1 MEELLQK
8 LLEAEVLSPETKT
21 DLEGAFKTQLDEAI
35 TAAKEEAA
43 ADVRTELTEQWIAE
57 RAALVEAVD
66 AKVGEYL
73 EGEMSELRED
83 IERFRDLEAEHAEK
97 LVEAKAAMRDELKD
111 DLKELVEKIDAFL
124 EIRLASELE
133 ELHEDLETARK
144 NDFGRRIF
152 EAVAAEYVQN
162 FSDDEHA
169 ETSLRETRERL
180 GETED
185 ALATA
190 ERQLASYERSQTM
203 TSILRPLAGRQK
215 EVMEAILRNVDTE
228 HLEEGYKT
236 FIGRVL
242 RETDDNNSEEGSEVL
257 AEGKKTGAKKKAA
270 AKQKLDEGAAVN
282 GDDKQLLEQQEEG
295 NQKMSSEGRAELA
308 HWVSLAT
315 GNK

>member
-8 LLEAEVLSPETKT
+8 LLEAEVLSEETKK
-21 DLEGAFKTQLDEAI
+21 DLEGAFQTQLDEAI
-35 TAAKEEAA
+35 SAAKEEAA
-43 ADVRTELTEQWIAE
+43 ADVRTELTEQWIQE
-57 RAALVEAVD
+57 RDALVEAVD

-73 EGEMSELRED
+73 EGEMTELRED

-162 FSDDEHA
+162 FSDDDAA
-169 ETSLRETRERL
+169 ESSLRETRERL

-190 ERQLASYERSQTM
+190 ERQLASYERTQTM
-203 TSILRPLAGRQK
+203 TSILRPLGGRQK

-242 RETDDNNSEEGSEVL
+242 RETDNSEKEGEVL
-257 AEGKKTGAKKKAA
+257 AEGKETGTKKKKADA
-270 AKQKLDEGAAVN
+270 EQKLSEGAEVN
-282 GDDKQLLEQQEEG
+282 GDDAELLREQEE
-295 NQKMSSEGRAELA
+295 NQTMSPTAKAELA

-315 GNK
+315 K

>member
-8 LLEAEVLSPETKT
+8 LLDADILAEDTKVK
-21 DLEGAFKTQLDEAI
+21 LEEAFKTQLDEAI

-43 ADVRTELTEQWIAE
+43 ADVRAELTEQWITE
-57 RAALVEAVD
+57 RDALVEAVD

-73 EGEMSELRED
+73 EGEMTELRED

-97 LVEAKAAMRDELKD
+97 LVEAKASMRDELKD

-124 EIRLASELE
+124 EIRLTSELE
-133 ELHEDLETARK
+133 ELHEDLDQARR

-162 FSDDEHA
+162 FSDDDAA
-169 ETSLRETRERL
+169 EASLRETRERL
-180 GETED
+180 GETEE
-185 ALATA
+185 ALAEA
-190 ERQLASYERSQTM
+190 ERTLAHYERAQTM
-203 TSILRPLAGRQK
+203 TSVLSPLLGRQK

-242 RETDDNNSEEGSEVL
+242 RETDHSEKEDEVL
-257 AEGKKTGAKKKAA
+257 AESKKTGEEKKVA
-270 AKQKLDEGAAVN
+270 AKQKLSEGAEVN
-282 GDDKQLLEQQEEG
+282 GDDEQLLREQEEG
-295 NQKMSSEGRAELA
+295 SRNGMSSEAKAELA
-308 HWVSLAT
+308 HWVDLAT
-315 GNK
+315 K